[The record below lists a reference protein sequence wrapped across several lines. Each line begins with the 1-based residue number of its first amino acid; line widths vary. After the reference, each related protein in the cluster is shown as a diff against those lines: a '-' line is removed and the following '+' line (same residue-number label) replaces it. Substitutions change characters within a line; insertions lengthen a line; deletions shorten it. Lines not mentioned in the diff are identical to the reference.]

1 MVTRNTRRAREN
13 HGVVVVV
20 VVVPESGR
28 DGVFD
33 FCFRRF
39 LALLPA
45 LAGGDFVGAFAAALR
60 LEAAGEALSTPPEAG
75 AVAPPS
81 DASLL
86 ALMVDFSSSSECG
99 FVSTT
104 LIMCGGIESPAEEE
118 VGAAMSLWV

>member
-1 MVTRNTRRAREN
+1 MTRRAREK
-13 HGVVVVV
+13 HGVVV

-33 FCFRRF
+33 FCFRRL

-60 LEAAGEALSTPPEAG
+60 LEAAGEATPPEAG
-75 AVAPPS
+75 AVAPPP

-99 FVSTT
+99 FVSAK
-104 LIMCGGIESPAEEE
+104 LIMCGGIESPAADE